1 MSLKTYPIEFTANQV
16 ELLETLL
23 NVAKDDL
30 PLILENS
37 AITKEEFFKL
47 YGDMMRAS
55 LNLVLVA
62 KIAEE
67 ASS

>member
-1 MSLKTYPIEFTANQV
+1 MSTETYPIEFTANQV

-23 NVAKDDL
+23 NVAKDEL
-30 PLILENS
+30 PAILESS
-37 AITKEEFFKL
+37 AITQEEFFSL
-47 YGDMMRAS
+47 YHDMMKAS

-62 KIAEE
+62 KIKEE